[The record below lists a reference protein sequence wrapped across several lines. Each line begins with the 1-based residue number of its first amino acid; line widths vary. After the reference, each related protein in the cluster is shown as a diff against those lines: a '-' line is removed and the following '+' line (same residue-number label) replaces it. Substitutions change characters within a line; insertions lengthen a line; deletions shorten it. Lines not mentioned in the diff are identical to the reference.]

1 MERWKGGRFLAWLR
15 EGEVRRGSR
24 GISGE
29 HRGQRLFM
37 PPEENWAT
45 SERPGF
51 LGLSGEALREALR
64 ASMTLV
70 CGLILRQIF

>member
-15 EGEVRRGSR
+15 EGEVRSHLSR

-29 HRGQRLFM
+29 HRGQSLFM

-45 SERPGF
+45 FERPGF
-51 LGLSGEALREALR
+51 LGLSGEALREASR

-70 CGLILRQIF
+70 